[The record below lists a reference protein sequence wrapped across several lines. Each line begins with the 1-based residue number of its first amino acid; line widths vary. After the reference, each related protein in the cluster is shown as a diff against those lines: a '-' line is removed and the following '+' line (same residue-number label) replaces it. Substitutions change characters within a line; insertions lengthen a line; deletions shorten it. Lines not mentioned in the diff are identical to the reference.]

1 MSDRSSSLA
10 VTGRFSPLRYPGGK
24 GKLARFIA
32 AVIQENDLSDGLYVE
47 PYAGGAAVAW
57 ELLLSGVVRKVAIND
72 LSRPIYCFW
81 KCVLD
86 RTDELVA
93 LIRDTPVDVATRG
106 RQKEIFTNADTADEL
121 ELGFATF
128 FLNRTNR
135 SGILNGGMIG
145 GKAQT
150 GQWKLDARY
159 NKDDLIERIE
169 RIARAR
175 RRVSLTRLD
184 ATEFLKT
191 HARTWSRKTLVYLDP
206 PYFEK
211 GPDLYYNFYK
221 HDDHAGVATAVHGLK
236 NVSWIVSYDDA
247 GPIHDLYDQATWLQ
261 YTIGYSAR
269 GRVRG
274 REAMFAS
281 AGLQLPAVAGSMV
294 ELDRWIGG
302 GDTPYRA
309 PTVAEIESGSDAAP
323 STPELIGERVPL
335 GQFGQEDRVR
345 EST

>member
-1 MSDRSSSLA
+1 MIDGSSRPVA
-10 VTGRFSPLRYPGGK
+10 TGRYSPLRYPGGK
-24 GKLARFIA
+24 GKLARFVA
-32 AVIQENDLSDGLYVE
+32 DVIRNNNLSDGLYVE

-57 ELLLSGVVRKVAIND
+57 ELLLTGVVRRVAIND
-72 LSRPIYCFW
+72 LSLPIYSFW
-81 KCVLD
+81 KCVLE

-93 LIRDTPVDVATRG
+93 LIRDTPVDVATRD
-106 RQKEIFTNADTADEL
+106 RQKAIFAAAGDADEL

-145 GKAQT
+145 GREQT
-150 GQWKLDARY
+150 GKWKLDARY
-159 NKDDLIERIE
+159 NKVDLIERIE

-184 ATEFLKT
+184 AVEFLKS
-191 HARTWSRKTLVYLDP
+191 HAADWNRKTLVYLDP

-221 HDDHAGVATAVHGLK
+221 HDDHAGVAAAVHRLR

-247 GPIHDLYDQATWLQ
+247 MPIHGLYTQSSWLQ

-274 REAMFAS
+274 REAMFMS
-281 AGLQLPAVAGSMV
+281 TGLSVPPVTGSMI
-294 ELDRWIGG
+294 ELDRWVDDGESL
-302 GDTPYRA
+302 YRA
-309 PTVAEIESGSDAAP
+309 PAV
-323 STPELIGERVPL
+323 
-335 GQFGQEDRVR
+335 
-345 EST
+345 

>member
-1 MSDRSSSLA
+1 MSDRSSGLA

-24 GKLARFIA
+24 GKLARFVADI
-32 AVIQENDLSDGLYVE
+32 VRDNNLSDGLYVE

-57 ELLLSGVVRKVAIND
+57 ELLLTGVVRKVMIND
-72 LSRPIYCFW
+72 LSLPIYTFW

-93 LIRDTPVDVATRG
+93 LIRDTPVDVATRD
-106 RQKEIFTNADTADEL
+106 RQKTIFAAAEQADEL

-145 GKAQT
+145 GRDQT
-150 GQWKLDARY
+150 GKWKLDARY
-159 NKDDLIERIE
+159 NKEELIDRIE

-175 RRVSLTRLD
+175 RRVTLTRLD
-184 ATEFLKT
+184 AVEFLKT
-191 HARTWSRKTLVYLDP
+191 HAPQWGRKTLVYLDP

-221 HDDHAGVATAVHGLK
+221 HDDHAGVATAVHALAG
-236 NVSWIVSYDDA
+236 VSWIVSYDDA
-247 GPIHDLYDQATWLQ
+247 IPIHGLYDAASWLQ

-274 REAMFAS
+274 REAMFVS
-281 AGLQLPAVAGSMV
+281 AGLKVPPVTGSMI
-294 ELDRWIGG
+294 ELDRWVQDGLA
-302 GDTPYRA
+302 PYRA
-309 PTVAEIESGSDAAP
+309 PGHGDATTDP
-323 STPELIGERVPL
+323 VSVE
-335 GQFGQEDRVR
+335 
-345 EST
+345 

>member
-24 GKLARFIA
+24 GKLARFIT

-86 RTDELVA
+86 HTEDLVGM
-93 LIRDTPVDVATRG
+93 IRETPVDVATRG
-106 RQKEIFTNADTADEL
+106 RQKEIFSNSDTADEL

-191 HARTWSRKTLVYLDP
+191 YAGTWNPKTLVYLDP

-221 HDDHAGVATAVHGLK
+221 HDDHAGVATAVHSLK
-236 NVSWIVSYDDA
+236 DVSWLVSYDDA
-247 GPIHDLYDQATWLQ
+247 GPIHDLYDQASWLQ

-281 AGLQLPAVAGSMV
+281 AGLKLPAVAGSMV
-294 ELDRWIGG
+294 ELDRWVD
-302 GDTPYRA
+302 GDDAPYRA
-309 PTVAEIESGSDAAP
+309 PALDKVAPEPDLTSPTLETVGDEK
-323 STPELIGERVPL
+323 
-335 GQFGQEDRVR
+335 
-345 EST
+345 

>member
-1 MSDRSSSLA
+1 MSDRSPSLA

-32 AVIQENDLSDGLYVE
+32 AVIRENGLSDGLYVE

-57 ELLLSGVVRKVAIND
+57 ELLLSGVVRRVAVND
-72 LSRPIYCFW
+72 LSKPIYSFW
-81 KCVLD
+81 NSVLNQ
-86 RTDELVA
+86 TDELVA
-93 LIRDTPVDVATRG
+93 LIQDTPVTVDIRN
-106 RQKEIFTNADTADEL
+106 RQKAIFSRVDEVSEL

-145 GKAQT
+145 GREQT
-150 GQWKLDARY
+150 GAWKLDARY
-159 NKDDLIERIE
+159 NKKDLIERIE

-175 RRVSLTRLD
+175 RRISLTRLD
-184 ATEFLKT
+184 AVQFLKT
-191 HARTWSRKTLVYLDP
+191 HAPDWGKKTLVYLDP

-211 GPDLYYNFYK
+211 GRDLYYNFYK
-221 HDDHAGVATAVHGLK
+221 HDDHAGVAAAVHTLK
-236 NVSWIVSYDDA
+236 DVSWIVSYDDA
-247 GPIHDLYDQATWLQ
+247 QPIHDLYDTASWLQ

-281 AGLQLPAVAGSMV
+281 AGLMLPPVAGSMV
-294 ELDRWIGG
+294 ELDRWMSGG
-302 GDTPYRA
+302 EAPYRA
-309 PTVAEIESGSDAAP
+309 PTCATIPSSERVQAFEAAGSTTEVCASSHP
-323 STPELIGERVPL
+323 STPQRNIR
-335 GQFGQEDRVR
+335 
-345 EST
+345 